1 MAYTQAD
8 IDGAFAQLTAQ
19 GYSPSEANAY
29 INGVLAA
36 EQSAPAPDPRYE
48 EMYAQWQEQQQLT
61 AYDSAI
67 AQIVNDPANGDIN
80 PNAFHTF
87 VAAAEGNF
95 ARALEMY
102 RADRAQILSDH
113 GLQRV
118 PQPGP
123 AAMDYS
129 AARASGHMTAQDE
142 LHRRIEE
149 ATAWAK
155 GR

>member
-1 MAYTQAD
+1 MAYSQEQINAAYSD
-8 IDGAFAQLTAQ
+8 LIAQ
-19 GYSPSEANAY
+19 GYAADVAEAY
-29 INGVLAA
+29 LRGVVAA
-36 EQSAPAPDPRYE
+36 DQAAPVSDPRLD
-48 EMYAQWQEQQQLT
+48 EMYADWQQNKQLT
-61 AYDSAI
+61 AYDQTI
-67 AQIVNDPANGDIN
+67 EQIVAANPDVDS
-80 PNAFHTF
+80 NAFHVF

-95 ARALEMY
+95 DKAVSMY

-129 AARASGHMTAQDE
+129 AARAAGHMTAQDE

-155 GR
+155 RH